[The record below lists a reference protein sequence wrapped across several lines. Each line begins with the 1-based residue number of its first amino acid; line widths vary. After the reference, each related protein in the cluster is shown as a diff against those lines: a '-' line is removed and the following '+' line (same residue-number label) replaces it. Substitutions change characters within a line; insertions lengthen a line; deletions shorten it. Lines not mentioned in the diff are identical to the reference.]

1 MSCIVCAFC
10 FQIEYVSRSTFLIDQ
25 ALKSFRETALSL
37 SCIERNI
44 QLPPQIEF
52 YASLCANDSILFCQD
67 INTVEGL
74 NRAAEADLMIRRA
87 HGDRSRETRN
97 RVVERR
103 QDAMSN
109 EEERDVSFEEAAS
122 SLGRDGKKKAVENRQ
137 DKLKLEHPDEDVSFE
152 EAASSL
158 GRDGKKKA
166 VENRQDKLKL
176 EHPDEDVS
184 FEEAASSFG
193 RDGKKKAVENRQ
205 DKLKLEHPDEDVSFE
220 EAVLSF
226 GRDGKKKAVENRQD
240 KLKLEHPDE
249 DITLEAAASSL
260 GRDAIKKAVENRRD
274 KLKLEHPDE
283 DITLKA
289 AHSSLTADGGRGS
302 LGVAKKPDESN
313 TQWMM
318 LESLSLVSFQP
329 RATQTKSNLITVLH
343 YHEFFGTL
351 RSAQRLNRFNDYYT
365 AAKTSKN
372 NSHEFPIENPLWKL
386 SLSKSRPEG
395 VSNKFTQEEFNAT
408 AADRK
413 KGAERSA
420 KRRRKAA

>member
-1 MSCIVCAFC
+1 MSCIVCTFC

-122 SLGRDGKKKAVENRQ
+122 SL
-137 DKLKLEHPDEDVSFE
+137 
-152 EAASSL
+152 
-158 GRDGKKKA
+158 
-166 VENRQDKLKL
+166 
-176 EHPDEDVS
+176 
-184 FEEAASSFG
+184 
-193 RDGKKKAVENRQ
+193 
-205 DKLKLEHPDEDVSFE
+205 
-220 EAVLSF
+220 

>member
-1 MSCIVCAFC
+1 MFVVKIKLISCIVCTFC

-25 ALKSFRETALSL
+25 ALKSFRETALL
-37 SCIERNI
+37 QSCIERNI

-87 HGDRSRETRN
+87 HGDRSRETG
-97 RVVERR
+97 
-103 QDAMSN
+103 S
-109 EEERDVSFEEAAS
+109 
-122 SLGRDGKKKAVENRQ
+122 DGKKNAVENR
-137 DKLKLEHPDEDVSFE
+137 
-152 EAASSL
+152 
-158 GRDGKKKA
+158 R
-166 VENRQDKLKL
+166 
-176 EHPDEDVS
+176 
-184 FEEAASSFG
+184 
-193 RDGKKKAVENRQ
+193 

-220 EAVLSF
+220 EAVL
-226 GRDGKKKAVENRQD
+226 
-240 KLKLEHPDE
+240 
-249 DITLEAAASSL
+249 SL

-274 KLKLEHPDE
+274 KLKLEHPNE
-283 DITLKA
+283 DITLKEA
-289 AHSSLTADGGRGS
+289 ASSLGS
-302 LGVAKKPDESN
+302 ANLGVAKKPDESG
-313 TQWMM
+313 TPWMM
-318 LESLSLVSFQP
+318 LESLSLVLFQP

-351 RSAQRLNRFNDYYT
+351 NSSQRLVRFNDYYT

-420 KRRRKAA
+420 KRRRKAVAVEY

>member
-1 MSCIVCAFC
+1 
-10 FQIEYVSRSTFLIDQ
+10 
-25 ALKSFRETALSL
+25 
-37 SCIERNI
+37 
-44 QLPPQIEF
+44 
-52 YASLCANDSILFCQD
+52 LFCQD

-109 EEERDVSFEEAAS
+109 EEER
-122 SLGRDGKKKAVENRQ
+122 
-137 DKLKLEHPDEDVSFE
+137 DVSFE